1 MSRTT
6 NLSRPI
12 IEALYTEALVLADEV
27 RAAFA
32 LGGNMAGH
40 VEMTG
45 HSEDDFRLAL
55 SSEGLKCTTRM
66 MHVLAW
72 LLNQRA
78 FFAGD
83 LNESQLRKHGRL
95 PEDRVARPENLEMLE
110 PATCDL
116 IEETMYL
123 HRRIAR
129 LDQAWSDEFETQPI
143 VRSMHERLNRELMQH
158 PQLRA

>member
-1 MSRTT
+1 MSRTK

-12 IEALYTEALVLADEV
+12 IETLYTEALVLADDV

-32 LGGNMAGH
+32 IGRNDNMG
-40 VEMTG
+40 EIN
-45 HSEDDFRLAL
+45 DDFRLAL

-78 FFAGD
+78 YFSGD
-83 LNESQLRKHGRL
+83 LDERQLRQHGRL
-95 PEDRVARPENLEMLE
+95 PDDRPAQPDNMAMLE
-110 PATCDL
+110 PATREL

-129 LDQAWSDEFETQPI
+129 LDQAWSDNFDTQPV
-143 VRSMHERLNRELMQH
+143 VRSLHERINRELTQH

>member
-12 IEALYTEALVLADEV
+12 IEALYSEALVLADEV
-27 RAAFA
+27 RATFA
-32 LGGNMAGH
+32 IGGNDNMG
-40 VEMTG
+40 E
-45 HSEDDFRLAL
+45 SNDDFRLAL

-78 FFAGD
+78 YFSGD
-83 LNESQLRKHGRL
+83 LDEQQLRRHGRL
-95 PEDRVARPENLEMLE
+95 PDDRPSRPENLEWLE
-110 PATCDL
+110 PATCAL

-129 LDQAWSDEFETQPI
+129 LDMAWSDNFETQPV
-143 VRSMHERLNRELMQH
+143 VRSLHERINRELMQH

>member
-32 LGGNMAGH
+32 LCGDTSNRMEVIGQ
-40 VEMTG
+40 
-45 HSEDDFRLAL
+45 SKDDFRLAL

-78 FFAGD
+78 FFSGD
-83 LNESQLRKHGRL
+83 LNDSQLRQHGRL
-95 PEDRVARPENLEMLE
+95 PVDRPARPENLEMLE
-110 PATCDL
+110 TATCDL